1 MQIFRHSHLSLI
13 DFKFFTF
20 GLLHCDGNSS
30 NGMVVGTSLDCWVI
44 ICFIL
49 DNIT

>member
-1 MQIFRHSHLSLI
+1 MQIFKNFHLSLI

-30 NGMVVGTSLDCWVI
+30 NGMVVGTSLDWCVI
-44 ICFIL
+44 MRSTL
-49 DNIT
+49 DNNT